1 MAGGRRRR
9 QGDAI
14 DENGSCLLPLPPA
27 PGFILR
33 LDLFLKASRLSG
45 RRTLAQKL
53 CDAGRV
59 SINGSTAKSSH
70 PVKVGDEICIRRH
83 NKLTTVRVLSVPTA
97 RQTSRKEASSM
108 FEELREESLDDA
120 EL

>member
-1 MAGGRRRR
+1 M
-9 QGDAI
+9 
-14 DENGSCLLPLPPA
+14 
-27 PGFILR
+27 R

-59 SINGSTAKSSH
+59 SINGSPAKSAH
-70 PVKVGDEICIRRH
+70 AVKVSDEIVIRRH
-83 NKLTTVRVLSVPTA
+83 NKLTIVRVLFVPTS
-97 RQTSRKEASSM
+97 RQTSRNEATTLYEILS
-108 FEELREESLDDA
+108 EESLNED

>member
-1 MAGGRRRR
+1 M
-9 QGDAI
+9 
-14 DENGSCLLPLPPA
+14 
-27 PGFILR
+27 R

-59 SINGSTAKSSH
+59 SLNGVPAKSSH
-70 PVKVGDEICIRRH
+70 AVKVGDAISIRRH
-83 NKLTTVRVLSVPTA
+83 NTLTSVRVLTVPTV
-97 RQTSRKEASSM
+97 RQISRQEAVSLY
-108 FEELREESLDDA
+108 ELISEESLEQ